1 MKKIYSA
8 LFAMLVSG
16 FVYAQT
22 PAAAPKSTAKPT
34 AKGNKTWIKNINS
47 IYDIRLGAYSKG
59 LSDNAFDNLK
69 DLGLLKV
76 INNEDGM
83 LLVYLG
89 SYMGKNTA
97 DKILATVKSRGYKTA
112 YLEAVKSDFINAQG
126 VELTHTYQFCSVKRL
141 DVRRIG
147 NLIAQDVSLLD
158 KLYIS
163 FDGSHYQMSLGLVSP
178 AFSPEIP
185 KYQEFAASAGFTDA
199 FMRTFR
205 PATVGYVPPAVPEV
219 VKEEP
224 KPAPAPTPSPTSAK
238 DDKMNGN
245 NTANTAAKTD
255 KMNGSNTTTTDAK
268 TNKMNGGK

>member
-1 MKKIYSA
+1 MQGLLLI
-8 LFAMLVSG
+8 SG
-16 FVYAQT
+16 FVNAQT
-22 PAAAPKSTAKPT
+22 PVAPKSTAKTAAKPT
-34 AKGNKTWIKNINS
+34 AKSNKAAIKNVNS

-97 DKILATVKSRGYKTA
+97 TKILATVKNRGYKSA
-112 YLEAVKSDFINAQG
+112 YSEAVKTDFINAEG

-147 NLIAQDVSLLD
+147 NLISQDVSLLD

-178 AFSPEIP
+178 ALSPEIP

-205 PATVGYVPPAVPEV
+205 PATPGYVPPAPIVPEV

-224 KPAPAPTPSPTSAK
+224 KPAPAPKPNPTAPK
-238 DDKMNGN
+238 DDKMNGT
-245 NTANTAAKTD
+245 NTTNTAAKND
-255 KMNGSNTTTTDAK
+255 KMNGTTTTTTNAK
-268 TNKMNGGK
+268 NNKMNGGK